1 VAAWAWGFY
10 SSLHR
15 NTFLPPKEPAMTQSF
30 ASKFTALCLAAAVTA
45 STLAGVNALA
55 QFEAAEAAQTAQQHI
70 ASAPKV

>member
-1 VAAWAWGFY
+1 
-10 SSLHR
+10 
-15 NTFLPPKEPAMTQSF
+15 MTQSF